1 MSEQPPWSP
10 YERQHPGQYQGQP
23 FYQGQPP
30 PGGQA
35 PNPAPDHGSGLQPP
49 RRRKPH
55 LVRDILILAG
65 IGALVAV
72 GIVISVIS
80 SHGSGASVTPSTRSP
95 AAGSTASQAVGSA
108 TTPAAAHKVAHAASV
123 GSYFD
128 VRDGS
133 GHTYRVTLVKI
144 IDPAKGANKFNTPE
158 RGNRLVGAVFSVK
171 ALSGSPRDENA
182 NADAVIIGSNGQTYT
197 FDIRRI
203 AGYTNFSQGM
213 IHVDQHETTSGVVTF
228 QLPDGIKVM
237 KIQWTAGR
245 GLGSAVQWNVR
256 R

>member
-10 YERQHPGQYQGQP
+10 YEQQHPSQYQGQP
-23 FYQGQPP
+23 FYQGQPL

-35 PNPAPDHGSGLQPP
+35 PDPGPGHGSGSPFPP
-49 RRRKPH
+49 RRKRH
-55 LVRDILILAG
+55 LVRNILAG
-65 IGALVAV
+65 IGAVVVV
-72 GIVISVIS
+72 GIVISIIS
-80 SHGSGASVTPSTRSP
+80 SHGSGVSTTPSDSSPTAGSTASP
-95 AAGSTASQAVGSA
+95 AAGSTA
-108 TTPAAAHKVAHAASV
+108 TRAAAHRVAHAVSV

-128 VRDGS
+128 VQDS
-133 GHTYRVTLVKI
+133 NGHTYRVTLVKI
-144 IDPAKGANKFNTPE
+144 IDPAKSANKANTPD
-158 RGNRLVGAVFSVK
+158 RGNRLVGAVFRIK

-182 NADAVIIGSNGQTYT
+182 DADAVVIGSNGQTYT

-213 IHVDQHETTSGVVTF
+213 IHVAQHETTTGAVTF

-237 KIQWTAGR
+237 KVQWTAGR
-245 GLGSAVQWNVR
+245 GLGSTVQWNER